1 MFDSGLTLF
10 DNGDKKITGNFLTF
24 VELLCH
30 RSVTQSD
37 VQAFTFLVDGEN
49 VKATLTYQQL
59 DSQARAIAS
68 QLQAKGAAGDRALL
82 LYPPG
87 LDYLAAFFGCLYA
100 GVVAV
105 PAYPPRNQR
114 NTPRIKAIVADA
126 QAQIAL
132 TTTAICS
139 TVQLLI
145 DSDSLEWLT
154 TDNLEPGVEDAW
166 QQPCI
171 DTDTLAFLQYT
182 SGSTGTPKGVML
194 THGNL
199 LHNAAATYQVMEHS
213 AASRFVSWLP
223 TYHDMGLIGGILQPV
238 YGGFPCILLPPAS
251 FLQRPYRWLQTI
263 SQYKGTTS
271 GAPNFAY
278 ELCTQKITPE
288 QKQTLDLSSWSVAFN
303 GAEPIR
309 SDTLERFATAFAD
322 CGFRPEAFYPCYGM
336 AEATLIVAG
345 GQKSAPPMVKTVQKS
360 ALEANQI
367 IAAQD
372 ECHLVSCG
380 QSIPTQQI
388 IIVNPDTLTRCQAG
402 EVGEIWVSG
411 ASVGQGYWQR
421 PTETLETFYAYL
433 SDTGEGGFL
442 RTGDLGFLD
451 DHQLFVT
458 GRLKDLIIIRGRNLY
473 PQDIELT
480 TERCHS
486 ALRLGS
492 NAAFTIESNSE
503 ESLVVVQELE
513 FRAKPNLDEVASAI
527 RQAVTVEHEIQ
538 VYAVVL
544 IKGGTIPKTSS
555 GKIQRR
561 ATCADFDNGQLEI
574 VHSSIQESIFVSEV
588 SILKRDRLLTLTPAE
603 RQPVLTSYLI
613 AQVARVLAVLPT
625 AIEQEQPLN
634 RLGLDSLKVFEL
646 KNQIEHDL
654 EITVAVADLF
664 ESAIAQ
670 LAIKLSDLTVDIAL
684 NLTRIKTDNQ
694 FHPLSFAQQ
703 QLWFVHQL
711 APESSAYNIPLVVD
725 FKGQLDVGLL
735 EQSLKEIISC
745 HAVLRTNFTVVDDRP
760 MQVINPTVTIDLPV
774 LDLREL
780 SDSER
785 AEMVQRQTTNLAH
798 QPFNLSTQL
807 LIRGLLLRL
816 AEEEYKLLLTL
827 HHTVADGW
835 SVGILMRE
843 LIERYG
849 SLKPSSELPLQYV
862 DFAYWQR
869 QYLRADTKLLAYW
882 RQQLG
887 GNLPVLNLPMRS
899 RPPVPTFAGDRTSL
913 TIPKDLTQALKH
925 LSQQEGATLYM
936 ILLAAFKTLLYRYTG
951 QTDILVGSPVANR
964 NHTEIDSLI
973 GCFVNVLVL
982 RSHLSNEL
990 SFKQLLAQ
998 VKSTALAAYEH
1009 QDLPFEQLVQQLQ
1022 PERSLSYN
1030 PLFQVMFVFQN
1041 MPMATPTLA
1050 EMSIDWQEGYTSTSK
1065 FDLTLFIHEQG
1076 QELVAT
1082 IEYNTDLFAADA
1094 IARMLGHLET
1104 LLGGIVTNSD
1114 RTIAKLPLLTAAEQ
1128 HQMLVEWNN
1137 TQQDYPQDCIHQLF
1151 EQQVQR
1157 TPEAVALVFG
1167 QQRLTYRQLNNQ
1179 ANQLAHYLQTLGVK
1193 PEVIVGICVERSIE
1207 MIVGLLAIL
1216 KVGGAYLPLDP
1227 KYPQERL
1234 NFMLADSQAQILVT
1248 QKHLVELFSK
1258 VHTVCF
1264 EDIEVTR
1271 QSIENLDSEVT
1282 AKNLAYAIYTSGST
1296 GIPKGVAIAH
1306 SSCVA
1311 LLTWARTV
1319 FSDDELKGV
1328 LASTSICFD
1337 LSVFEI
1343 FVPLSWG
1350 GKVILVENAL
1360 HLSSVTDEV
1369 TLINTVPS
1377 IISELLNGNM
1387 PTSVRTINLAG
1398 EPLSYQLVQQI
1409 YQNQAIEKV
1418 FNFYGPSED
1427 TTYSTFTLVRKDD
1440 RIVSIGRPISNT
1452 QIYLLDSCLQP
1463 VPVGV
1468 IGEIYIGGAG
1478 LAKTYLHRLE
1488 VTKGKFITNPF
1499 SSELKSRLYKTGD
1512 IARYLPDGDLEYLG
1526 RIDNQVKVR
1535 GFRIELGEVEKVLS
1549 EHPAVSKVVVLAVE
1563 QQLLAY
1569 FVSCQDSTP
1578 TTEELRSYLKQLLP
1592 DFMIP
1597 AAFVLVDSM
1606 PLLLNGKVD
1615 RSALSRI
1622 KINQTKAYEAPQSE
1636 IEEAITKVWQEVLHL
1651 ENVSVND
1658 NFFDMGGH
1666 SLLMVRVQ
1674 QKLGSVLEQKVG
1686 IIDLFQYP
1694 TIRSLAQYLSRDES
1708 KDLVWRS
1715 LKERTQKQMDAAKKR
1730 KQLARRFAEF

>member
-1 MFDSGLTLF
+1 MFDSGLALF
-10 DNGDKKITGNFLTF
+10 DNCGKGLNSNFSTL
-24 VELLCH
+24 VGLLRH

-37 VQAFTFLVDGEN
+37 VQAFTFLVDGESEQ
-49 VKATLTYQQL
+49 VTLTYQQL
-59 DSQARAIAS
+59 DRHARAIAS

-114 NTPRIKAIVADA
+114 NTPRIQAIIADA

-132 TTTAICS
+132 TTTAISS
-139 TVQLLI
+139 TVRLLT
-145 DSDSLEWLT
+145 DSNSLTWLT
-154 TDNLEPGVEDAW
+154 TDNLKQGIEDAW

-171 DTDTLAFLQYT
+171 DRDTLAFVQYT

-213 AASRFVSWLP
+213 AASIFVSWLP

-238 YGGFPCILLPPAS
+238 YGGFPCILMPPAS
-251 FLQRPYRWLQTI
+251 FLQRPYRWLQAI

-322 CGFRPEAFYPCYGM
+322 CGFRSEAFYPCYGM

-345 GQKSAPPMVKTVQKS
+345 GQKSAIPIVKTVQKA
-360 ALEANQI
+360 ALAANQI
-367 IAAQD
+367 LAANN
-372 ECHLVSCG
+372 ECNLVSCG
-380 QSIPTQQI
+380 QSIPEQQI
-388 IIVNPDTLTRCQAG
+388 VIANPDTLTRCQAS

-411 ASVGQGYWQR
+411 SSVGKGYWQR
-421 PTETLETFYAYL
+421 PTETAETFHAYL
-433 SDTGEGGFL
+433 SDTGEGPFL

-451 DHQLFVT
+451 DRQLFVT
-458 GRLKDLIIIRGRNLY
+458 GRVKDLIIIRGRNLY

-480 TERCHS
+480 AERSHP
-486 ALRLGS
+486 ALRFGS
-492 NAAFTIESNSE
+492 NAAFAIESE
-503 ESLVVVQELE
+503 ERLVVVQELE
-513 FRAKPNLDEVASAI
+513 FRAKPNLDEVANAI
-527 RQAVTVEHEIQ
+527 RRAVTAEHEIQ

-561 ATCADFDNGQLEI
+561 ATRADFYNKQLEI
-574 VHSSIQESIFVSEV
+574 VHSSIKESIFVNEV
-588 SILKRDRLLTLTPAE
+588 SSLKRDRLLTLTPSE
-603 RQPVLTSYLI
+603 RQPLLASYLV

-654 EITVAVADLF
+654 EATVAVADLF

-670 LAIKLSDLTVDIAL
+670 LATKLSDFTADTAL
-684 NLTRIKTDNQ
+684 NLTQIKTDNQ

-711 APESSAYNIPLVVD
+711 APNSSAYNIPLVMD
-725 FKGQLDVGLL
+725 LKGQLNVGVL
-735 EQSLKEIISC
+735 EQSLNEIISC
-745 HAVLRTNFTVVDDRP
+745 HAVLRTNFIVVGDRP
-760 MQVINPTVTIDLPV
+760 MQVINPTATIDLPV
-774 LDLREL
+774 VDLREL
-780 SDSER
+780 SDGER
-785 AEMVQRQTTNLAH
+785 ADMVQIQTINLAQ

-816 AEEEYKLLLTL
+816 ADEEYKLLLTL
-827 HHTVADGW
+827 HHIIADGW
-835 SVGILMRE
+835 SVGILIRE
-843 LIERYG
+843 LISLYG
-849 SLKPSSELPLQYV
+849 SLKPSSQLPLQYV

-869 QYLRADTKLLAYW
+869 QYLQADSKLLAYW

-899 RPPVPTFAGDRTSL
+899 RPPMPTFSGDRASL
-913 TIPKDLTQALKH
+913 TIPKDLTQALKN
-925 LSQQEGATLYM
+925 LSQHEGATLYM
-936 ILLAAFKTLLYRYTG
+936 TLLAAFKTLLYRYTG

-964 NHTEIDSLI
+964 NRREIESLI

-982 RSHLSNEL
+982 RSHLSSEL

-998 VKSTALAAYEH
+998 VKSTALAAYAH
-1009 QDLPFEQLVQQLQ
+1009 QDLPFEQLVHQLQ

-1041 MPMATPTLA
+1041 MPISVPELS
-1050 EMSIDWQEGYTSTSK
+1050 EISIDWQEGYTSTSK
-1065 FDLTLFIHEQG
+1065 FDLTLFMHEQG
-1076 QELVAT
+1076 QELIAT

-1104 LLGGIVTNSD
+1104 LLAAIVANCD
-1114 RTIAKLPLLTAAEQ
+1114 RSIAQLPLLTAAEQ

-1137 TQQDYPQDCIHQLF
+1137 TQQDYPHDLCIHQLF
-1151 EQQVQR
+1151 EQQVER

-1179 ANQLAHYLQTLGVK
+1179 ANQLAHYLQILRVK
-1193 PEVIVGICVERSIE
+1193 PESIVGICVERSVE
-1207 MIVGLLAIL
+1207 MVVGLLAIL

-1234 NFMLADSQAQILVT
+1234 AFMLADSQAQVLIT
-1248 QKHLVELFSK
+1248 QTHLVEFFSD
-1258 VHTVCF
+1258 VRTVCF
-1264 EDIEVTR
+1264 ENIEVTQ
-1271 QSIENLDSEVT
+1271 QSIENLGCEVT
-1282 AKNLAYAIYTSGST
+1282 TKNLAYAIYTSGST
-1296 GIPKGVAIAH
+1296 GKPKGVAIAH

-1319 FSDDELKGV
+1319 FSDDEIKGV

-1360 HLSSVTDEV
+1360 HLSSAVDEV

-1377 IISELLNGNM
+1377 IISELLRGNI
-1387 PTSVRTINLAG
+1387 PVSVRTINLAG
-1398 EPLSYQLVQQI
+1398 EPLQHQLVQQI
-1409 YQNQAIEKV
+1409 YQNQAIEKI
-1418 FNFYGPSED
+1418 FNLYGPSED
-1427 TTYSTFTLVRKDD
+1427 TTYSTFTLVKKDD
-1440 RIVSIGRPISNT
+1440 KIVSIGRPINHT

-1468 IGEIYIGGAG
+1468 RGEIYIGGAG
-1478 LAKTYLHRLE
+1478 LARGYLHKPE
-1488 VTKGKFITNPF
+1488 ITTEKFITNPF
-1499 SSELKSRLYKTGD
+1499 SGELKSRLYKSGD
-1512 IARYLPDGDLEYLG
+1512 IARYSPDGNLEYLG
-1526 RIDNQVKVR
+1526 RIDSQVKIR
-1535 GFRIELGEVEKVLS
+1535 GFRVELGEVEKVLS
-1549 EHPAVSKVVVLAVE
+1549 EHPAVRKVVVLAVE
-1563 QQLLAY
+1563 KQLIAY
-1569 FVSCQDSTP
+1569 CVPCQNLTL
-1578 TTEELRSYLKQLLP
+1578 TTEELRIYLKQLLP
-1592 DFMIP
+1592 DYMIP

-1615 RSALSRI
+1615 RNALSALE
-1622 KINQTKAYEAPQSE
+1622 INRSKNYEAPQSE
-1636 IEEAITKVWQEVLHL
+1636 IEEAITNIWQEVLQL
-1651 ENVSVND
+1651 ENISVSD
-1658 NFFDMGGH
+1658 NFFDVGGH
-1666 SLLMVRVQ
+1666 SLLMVRLQ
-1674 QKLGSVLEQKVG
+1674 QKLCSVLEQDILIV
-1686 IIDLFQYP
+1686 DLFQYP
-1694 TIRSLAQYLSRDES
+1694 TVRSLAQYLSRDEQ
-1708 KDLVWRS
+1708 KNLVWRS
-1715 LKERTQKQMDAAKKR
+1715 LRERTQRQMDAVKKR
-1730 KQLARRFAEF
+1730 KQLARRFAQ

>member
-24 VELLCH
+24 VELLRH

-87 LDYLAAFFGCLYA
+87 MDYLAAFFGCLYA

-309 SDTLERFATAFAD
+309 SDTLEGFATAFAD

-421 PTETLETFYAYL
+421 PTETLETFHAYL

-486 ALRLGS
+486 ALRLGN

-513 FRAKPNLDEVASAI
+513 FRAKPNLDEVATAI

-561 ATCADFDNGQLEI
+561 ATRADFDNGQLEI

-646 KNQIEHDL
+646 KNHIEHDF
-654 EITVAVADLF
+654 EITVPVADLF

-684 NLTRIKTDNQ
+684 NLTQIKTDNQ

-725 FKGQLDVGLL
+725 LKGQLDVGLL

-760 MQVINPTVTIDLPV
+760 MQVINPTATIDLPV
-774 LDLREL
+774 VDLREL

-869 QYLRADTKLLAYW
+869 QYLQADTKLLAYW

-887 GNLPVLNLPMRS
+887 GNLPVLNLPLRS

-936 ILLAAFKTLLYRYTG
+936 TLLAAFKTLLYRYTG

-964 NHTEIDSLI
+964 NHTEIESLI

-982 RSHLSNEL
+982 RSNLSNEL

-1065 FDLTLFIHEQG
+1065 FDLTLFMHEQG

-1094 IARMLGHLET
+1094 IARMLRHLET
-1104 LLGGIVTNSD
+1104 LLGGIVANSD

-1193 PEVIVGICVERSIE
+1193 PEVIVGICVERSID

-1258 VHTVCF
+1258 VRTVCF
-1264 EDIEVTR
+1264 EDIEVKR

-1282 AKNLAYAIYTSGST
+1282 ARNLAYAIYTSGST

-1360 HLSSVTDEV
+1360 HLSSATDEV

-1377 IISELLNGNM
+1377 IISELLNGNI

-1418 FNFYGPSED
+1418 FNLYGPSED
-1427 TTYSTFTLVRKDD
+1427 TTYSTFTLVRKNDK
-1440 RIVSIGRPISNT
+1440 IVSIGRPINNT

-1463 VPVGV
+1463 VPIGV
-1468 IGEIYIGGAG
+1468 AGEIYIGGAG
-1478 LAKTYLHRLE
+1478 LARNYLHSPEL
-1488 VTKGKFITNPF
+1488 TKEKFVTNPF
-1499 SSELKSRLYKTGD
+1499 SNELKSRLYKTGD
-1512 IARYLPDGDLEYLG
+1512 IARYLPEGDLEYLG
-1526 RIDNQVKVR
+1526 RIDNQVKIR
-1535 GFRIELGEVEKVLS
+1535 GFRIELGEVEKVLN
-1549 EHPAVSKVVVLAVE
+1549 EHSAVSKVVVLAVK

-1569 FVSCQDSTP
+1569 FVPYQDLNP

-1597 AAFVLVDSM
+1597 ATFVLVDSM

-1615 RSALSRI
+1615 RTALSRI

-1636 IEEAITKVWQEVLHL
+1636 IEEAIAKIWQEVLQL

-1658 NFFDMGGH
+1658 NFFDIGGH
-1666 SLLMVRVQ
+1666 SLLIVRVQ
-1674 QKLGSVLEQKVG
+1674 QKLGSVLERNVL
-1686 IIDLFQYP
+1686 IVDLFQYP
-1694 TIRSLAQYLSRDES
+1694 TIRSLAQYLSRDEQ
-1708 KDLVWRS
+1708 KDLAWRS

>member
-1 MFDSGLTLF
+1 MFDNCG
-10 DNGDKKITGNFLTF
+10 KKIAGNFSTF

-49 VKATLTYQQL
+49 VKASLTYQQL
-59 DSQARAIAS
+59 DSRARAIAF
-68 QLQAKGAAGDRALL
+68 QLQAKGATGDRALL

-145 DSDSLEWLT
+145 DSNSLEWLT
-154 TDNLEPGVEDAW
+154 TDNLEPGIEDAW

-171 DTDTLAFLQYT
+171 DTNTLAFLQYT

-213 AASRFVSWLP
+213 PASRFVSWLP

-263 SQYKGTTS
+263 SHYKGTTS

-288 QKQTLDLSSWSVAFN
+288 QKQTLDLSGWSVAFN

-345 GQKSAPPMVKTVQKS
+345 GQKSAPPVVKTVQKS
-360 ALEANQI
+360 ALEVNQI
-367 IAAQD
+367 IAAKD

-388 IIVNPDTLTRCQAG
+388 IIANPDTLTRCQAG

-421 PTETLETFYAYL
+421 PTETLETFHACL
-433 SDTGEGGFL
+433 SGTGEGGFL

-451 DHQLFVT
+451 DRQLFVT

-480 TERCHS
+480 AERCHS

-492 NAAFTIESNSE
+492 NAAFTIASNSE
-503 ESLVVVQELE
+503 ERLVVVQELE

-561 ATCADFDNGQLEI
+561 ATRADFDNGQLEI
-574 VHSSIQESIFVSEV
+574 VHSSIQENIVVSEA

-670 LAIKLSDLTVDIAL
+670 LAIKLSDLTVDTAL
-684 NLTRIKTDNQ
+684 NLTQIKTDNQ

-725 FKGQLDVGLL
+725 FKGRLNVGLL

-745 HAVLRTNFTVVDDRP
+745 HAVLRTNFIVVGDRP
-760 MQVINPTVTIDLPV
+760 MQVINPTATIDLPV

-785 AEMVQRQTTNLAH
+785 AEMVQKQTTNLAQ

-849 SLKPSSELPLQYV
+849 SLKSSSELPLQYV

-869 QYLRADTKLLAYW
+869 QYLQADSKLLAYW

-887 GNLPVLNLPMRS
+887 GNLPISNLPMRS
-899 RPPVPTFAGDRTSL
+899 RPPVPTFAGARTSL

-998 VKSTALAAYEH
+998 IKSTALAAYEH

-1041 MPMATPTLA
+1041 MPMATPMLA

-1065 FDLTLFIHEQG
+1065 FDLTLFMHEQG

-1082 IEYNTDLFAADA
+1082 IEYNTDLFDAEA

-1104 LLGGIVTNSD
+1104 LLGGIVANCD

-1234 NFMLADSQAQILVT
+1234 NFMLANSQAQILVT
-1248 QKHLVELFSK
+1248 QKHLVELFSN
-1258 VHTVCF
+1258 VRTVCF
-1264 EDIEVTR
+1264 EDIEVKR

-1337 LSVFEI
+1337 LSLFEI

-1360 HLSSVTDEV
+1360 HLSSATDEV

-1398 EPLSYQLVQQI
+1398 EPLSYQLAQQI

-1418 FNFYGPSED
+1418 FNLYGPSED

-1440 RIVSIGRPISNT
+1440 KIVSIGRPINNT

-1463 VPVGV
+1463 VPIGV
-1468 IGEIYIGGAG
+1468 TGEIYIGGAG
-1478 LAKTYLHRLE
+1478 LARNYLYSPE
-1488 VTKGKFITNPF
+1488 VTKEKFVINPF
-1499 SSELKSRLYKTGD
+1499 SNELKSWLYKTGD
-1512 IARYLPDGDLEYLG
+1512 IARYLPNGNLEYLG

-1535 GFRIELGEVEKVLS
+1535 GFRIELGEVENVLS
-1549 EHPAVSKVVVLAVE
+1549 EHPAVSKVIVLAVE

-1569 FVSCQDSTP
+1569 FVPCQDSTP

-1597 AAFVLVDSM
+1597 AAFVLVNSM

-1636 IEEAITKVWQEVLHL
+1636 IEEAIAKIWREVLQL

-1694 TIRSLAQYLSRDES
+1694 TIRSLAQYLSRDEP

-1730 KQLARRFAEF
+1730 KQLARRFAEL